1 MDQRPPVDGAAAS
14 EDASFDSALDALA
27 NEGPLSGGQLA
38 ALAHLEPSEVARLSD
53 AWSGLPAD
61 RRRDLVAQLA
71 AAERAT
77 PRHDFSSIYA
87 FAIEDP
93 DPAVR
98 RLVADSLGDEAAP
111 SVLGALLELATAD
124 PDPSLRE
131 AAVRAVGPFAL
142 KAELGELGAELRG
155 AIEDALFRV
164 LQRPDE
170 MAATR
175 GEALAGLG
183 YLDSDRVAGEI
194 RRAFDDPTLRVDA
207 VRAMGRTANPVWL
220 ATLAR
225 EAANSDPGLRREAA
239 RACGEIGDQRATTVV
254 ADMIDDPVA
263 DVRLAA
269 IAALGQIG
277 GDEARDALV
286 YAFEDKRESIREAAL
301 AALAQLEFDE
311 DPLGL

>member
-1 MDQRPPVDGAAAS
+1 MDQRLPVNGSAAS
-14 EDASFDSALDALA
+14 EDASFESALDALA
-27 NEGPLSGGQLA
+27 KDGPLSGGQLA
-38 ALAHLEPSEVARLSD
+38 ALAHLEPSEVARLSG
-53 AWSGLPAD
+53 AWAGLTAD
-61 RRRDLVAQLA
+61 RRRELVAQLA
-71 AAERAT
+71 AAERST
-77 PRHDFSSIYA
+77 PRHDFSAIYA

-98 RLVADSLGDEAAP
+98 RLVADSLGGEATP
-111 SVLGALLELATAD
+111 SLPEALLALATGD
-124 PDPSLRE
+124 PDPSVRE

-142 KAELGELGAELRG
+142 KAELGELAAESRG
-155 AIEDALFRV
+155 AIEETLFRV
-164 LQRPDE
+164 LHRADE

-183 YLDSDRVAGEI
+183 YLDGDRVDGEI
-194 RRAFDDPTLRVDA
+194 RRAFDDPSLRVDA

-225 EAANSDPGLRREAA
+225 EAASADPDLRREAA
-239 RACGEIGDQRATTVV
+239 RACGEIGDQRATAVV
-254 ADMIDDPVA
+254 ADMVEDPVA

-286 YAFEDKRESIREAAL
+286 YAFEDKRESVREAAQ